1 MASLASKFALDALTL
16 SARFGA
22 STVNTWS
29 GRMKHKSQLK
39 RKNQDREAAGDATAC
54 RHVPFISFPSLP
66 FAIFSCVF
74 FLAFE
79 DRRKLSPQRLGSGI
93 SAPEGTN
100 ILVTL
105 SRSEP
110 VIRGQEVEHFANR
123 MSAWA
128 KD

>member
-1 MASLASKFALDALTL
+1 
-16 SARFGA
+16 
-22 STVNTWS
+22 
-29 GRMKHKSQLK
+29 MKHKSQLK
-39 RKNQDREAAGDATAC
+39 RKSQDQEAAMPQLADMC
-54 RHVPFISFPSLP
+54 RSYLSHRFFSWHLRTEESSLLKGW
-66 FAIFSCVF
+66 VGV
-74 FLAFE
+74 L
-79 DRRKLSPQRLGSGI
+79 SGI

>member
-1 MASLASKFALDALTL
+1 
-16 SARFGA
+16 
-22 STVNTWS
+22 
-29 GRMKHKSQLK
+29 MKHKSQLK
-39 RKNQDREAAGDATAC
+39 RKSQDQEAAMPQLADMC
-54 RHVPFISFPSLP
+54 RSYLSHRFLLPSFLVFVFSWHLRTEESSLLKGW
-66 FAIFSCVF
+66 VGV
-74 FLAFE
+74 
-79 DRRKLSPQRLGSGI
+79 LSWI